1 MKKLLAI
8 ILVFVMITSVA
19 VVSVSAQMPPVTIGD
34 ADDDWK
40 VTINDATEIQRYLA
54 QYIEFDR
61 FREYAANVDNDD
73 KVSILDATYI
83 QRYLAQLI
91 EDDRINTMVSY
102 DMMIHD
108 FYADYDSGVAMVGVP
123 VTFTVNAFNSMDE
136 ERYELYVDDVLVESS
151 DSESS
156 LSYTFDK
163 PGSYNIM
170 MLIVSP
176 LFSTEAF
183 IYNYEVVD
191 AYDSSALQI
200 KSVYSTGKYWGD
212 YVFYK
217 DDMTIH
223 VEAMGGTPDYEYK
236 FVLISDN
243 HYYIDEEKLVIIT
256 QDYSADNTF
265 VLPEVD
271 YNDAVHDFKLEIFV
285 KDANGDEV
293 TAIEY
298 IPVSH
303 RKVG

>member
-19 VVSVSAQMPPVTIGD
+19 VVSVSALMPPVTIGD

-163 PGSYNIM
+163 SGSYNIM

-212 YVFYK
+212 YVFSK

-256 QDYSADNTF
+256 QDYSSDNTF

-271 YNDAVHDFKLEIFV
+271 YNDDVHDFKLEIFV
-285 KDANGDEV
+285 KDANKDEV
-293 TAIEY
+293 TTIEY
-298 IPVSH
+298 IPVCH